1 MVVAV
6 SDIIKFFSDL
16 DRLKVLATE
25 QDPDVKSILTI
36 IQRMECPEIIEY
48 ENFGKDLKE
57 TAQARAVD
65 TKHFVITEPISRL
78 F

>member
-6 SDIIKFFSDL
+6 SDIIKFFNDL
-16 DRLKVLATE
+16 DRLKVLAKA

-57 TAQARAVD
+57 TAQA
-65 TKHFVITEPISRL
+65 
-78 F
+78 

>member
-6 SDIIKFFSDL
+6 SDIIKFFDDL
-16 DRLKVLATE
+16 DQLKVLAKA
-25 QDPDVKSILTI
+25 QDPDVKNILTI

-48 ENFGKDLKE
+48 EQIEFKE
-57 TAQARAVD
+57 TAQAWAVD
-65 TKHFVITEPISRL
+65 TKHFVITAPISRL

>member
-6 SDIIKFFSDL
+6 ADIIKFFDDL

-57 TAQARAVD
+57 TAQA
-65 TKHFVITEPISRL
+65 
-78 F
+78 

>member
-16 DRLKVLATE
+16 DRLKVLAKA

-57 TAQARAVD
+57 TAQA
-65 TKHFVITEPISRL
+65 
-78 F
+78 

>member
-16 DRLKVLATE
+16 DRLKVLAKE

-57 TAQARAVD
+57 TAQA
-65 TKHFVITEPISRL
+65 
-78 F
+78 

>member
-6 SDIIKFFSDL
+6 SDIIKFFNDL
-16 DRLKVLATE
+16 DRLKVLAKA

-57 TAQARAVD
+57 TAQAWAVD
-65 TKHFVITEPISRL
+65 TKHFAITAPISRL

>member
-6 SDIIKFFSDL
+6 SDIIKFFNDL
-16 DRLKVLATE
+16 DRLKVLAKE

-57 TAQARAVD
+57 TAQA
-65 TKHFVITEPISRL
+65 
-78 F
+78 

>member
-6 SDIIKFFSDL
+6 ADIIKFFDDL
-16 DRLKVLATE
+16 DQLKVLATE

-48 ENFGKDLKE
+48 ENFEKDLKE
-57 TAQARAVD
+57 TAQA
-65 TKHFVITEPISRL
+65 
-78 F
+78 

>member
-6 SDIIKFFSDL
+6 ADIIKFFDDL

-25 QDPDVKSILTI
+25 QDPDVKNILTI

-57 TAQARAVD
+57 TAQA
-65 TKHFVITEPISRL
+65 
-78 F
+78 

>member
-48 ENFGKDLKE
+48 EQIEFKE
-57 TAQARAVD
+57 TAQA
-65 TKHFVITEPISRL
+65 
-78 F
+78 

>member
-6 SDIIKFFSDL
+6 ADIIKFFDDL
-16 DRLKVLATE
+16 DQLKVLAKA
-25 QDPDVKSILTI
+25 QDPDVKNILTI

-57 TAQARAVD
+57 TAQA
-65 TKHFVITEPISRL
+65 
-78 F
+78 

>member
-57 TAQARAVD
+57 TAQA
-65 TKHFVITEPISRL
+65 
-78 F
+78 